1 MSRYPDV
8 ASKSLSRLSPQI
20 GQLTQL
26 QYRNHSLRAAG
37 RRQSRDIQIDD
48 AAWPNMWHA
57 REDQFPNLGVYESWL
72 QGYTG
77 AGVHVSVLDDGIE
90 PDHPDLIANYDS
102 AGSYDY
108 IYDTPFV
115 NHTETDYHGTWCA
128 GIISA
133 TKNNDC
139 VLGMAYDSKLSSV
152 KIFDSYYGLTDFG
165 ESQALTHNLAQTDIY
180 SNSWGPFDSGD
191 IMEGPGPLATEALK
205 RAITEGRNGK
215 GAIYTWAA
223 GNGGIYDDCGCDGYA
238 GSIYTISVTAVG
250 RDQGPSWYSEECSSV
265 FVGAYSGD
273 SPDLRIWTT
282 DTGGMCTGSFQ
293 GTSASCPVGA
303 GVIALALQANPDLTW
318 RDVQHLIVATASTS
332 GLIGANWQLNGAGIY
347 VSHVFGFG
355 LINAEAMVREAMTWT
370 NVSPQRTC
378 TSDVIVV
385 NSMSARGE
393 YVTSSHVTNGC
404 GQVTYVEHV
413 EVWLSYEATYRG
425 SVQITLTSPRG
436 TRSRLIR
443 PRRFDVYNGTTE
455 WTFMTIMSWGEL
467 AAGEWTLQL
476 ETLDV
481 TTDFGINSWQ
491 LIMYGTETAAS
502 YADPQVSPETDDT
515 DGGAIAGGVVGG
527 LAVVAIAAVAIAYLV
542 ISKKA
547 RPPTVKPATSNGG
560 GVDNP
565 VMNTRYPGN
574 GVIAEEE

>member
-1 MSRYPDV
+1 MKHVLVMELGIPNADGYSVLRKSNAAVMSRYPDV
-8 ASKSLSRLSPQI
+8 ASKSLSRLSP
-20 GQLTQL
+20 QLTQL

-90 PDHPDLIANYDS
+90 PDHPDLIANY
-102 AGSYDY
+102 
-108 IYDTPFV
+108 
-115 NHTETDYHGTWCA
+115 
-128 GIISA
+128 
-133 TKNNDC
+133 
-139 VLGMAYDSKLSSV
+139 
-152 KIFDSYYGLTDFG
+152 
-165 ESQALTHNLAQTDIY
+165 
-180 SNSWGPFDSGD
+180 
-191 IMEGPGPLATEALK
+191 
-205 RAITEGRNGK
+205 GRNGK

-250 RDQGPSWYSEECSSV
+250 RDQGPSWYSEECSS
-265 FVGAYSGD
+265 
-273 SPDLRIWTT
+273 WTT

-355 LINAEAMVREAMTWT
+355 LINAEAMVREAMT
-370 NVSPQRTC
+370 
-378 TSDVIVV
+378 
-385 NSMSARGE
+385 MSARGE

-502 YADPQVSPETDDT
+502 YADPQGQVSPETDDT